1 MGNEYE
7 FKRVDDTSTL
17 FDFESGVEPIDRFIK
32 DKENGLEKFIKL
44 RLSNLWVVI
53 EGCEVVA
60 LFCLSKDAIMLNN
73 EDRQAIEQDKDLSS
87 TLVPPGDE
95 DKFWEKERFP
105 AIEIDYLAVRKDK
118 RNAHLGT
125 LIIDAISEKAMNDE
139 LSATMFL
146 TVEAYD
152 TKKYSAVGF
161 YKKCGF
167 EFSNVGIN
175 KYNYSLA
182 FGDKPTTRRMYK
194 IIIPNEQ

>member
-1 MGNEYE
+1 MENEYE

-17 FDFESGVEPIDRFIK
+17 FNFESGVEPIDKFIK
-32 DKENGLEKFIKL
+32 NKERGLEKFIKL
-44 RLSNLWVVI
+44 RLSNLWVVF
-53 EGCEVVA
+53 ERGEAVA
-60 LFCLSKDAIMLNN
+60 LFALSKDAIMLNN
-73 EDRQAIEQDKDLSS
+73 EDRRNIEQDKDKASA
-87 TLVPPGDE
+87 LVPTGDE

-125 LIIDAISEKAMNDE
+125 LIIDAISEKALEDE

-152 TKKYSAVGF
+152 TQDYSAVGF

-167 EFSNVGIN
+167 EFSDVARN
-175 KYNYSLA
+175 KYNYSVA
-182 FGDKPTTRRMYK
+182 FGDRPTTRRMYK
-194 IIIPNEQ
+194 IIIPNK